1 MKYFMIKYRFTTG
14 TREDWHG
21 EIKRFIAA
29 LNADPALAGKITYRC
44 MRRRDGDD
52 YYHIAGT
59 ADDQATKT
67 LQSRSFFPAYT
78 EATKHAAGGEVEVL
92 PLDIIA
98 ETDFRA

>member
-14 TREDWHG
+14 SRADWHG
-21 EIKRFIAA
+21 EIERFIAA
-29 LNADPALAGKITYRC
+29 LNADPALAGKIAYRC

-52 YYHIAGT
+52 YYHIAAT

-67 LQSRSFFPAYT
+67 LQSRGYFPAYT
-78 EATKHAAGGEVEVL
+78 EATKHAAGGAVEVL